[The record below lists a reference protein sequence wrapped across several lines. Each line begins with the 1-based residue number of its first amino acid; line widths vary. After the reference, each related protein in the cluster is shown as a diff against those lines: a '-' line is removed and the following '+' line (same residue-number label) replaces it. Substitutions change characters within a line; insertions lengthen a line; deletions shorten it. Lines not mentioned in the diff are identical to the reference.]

1 LKEVVVYRYP
11 RVFHIYNVVEY
22 GRRWYRQLIFSSD
35 PDLSLHEMKTDYLF
49 INGRLSLCCGDPRL
63 TYSPAA
69 SLIVHRDIKAGSPVS
84 QMFFPSRLLA
94 GIIPS
99 TLLDQYKFWQNEDDS
114 LTGYMPVLESNRAIS
129 RSILNVD
136 ILRIGQR
143 DSTGYCNALADAL
156 ISRILIADPP
166 PSQTD
171 IEKEF
176 DTRPD
181 TTKPTEHLV
190 NLMSVLS
197 QYVKKYNK
205 NGDSVGPVSRIK
217 ELVDFEG
224 ETATLH
230 ALVRLVL
237 RLDCLANVLAWSKS
251 DPSQPNATVSIDT
264 IELPRLRLTFE
275 KKVSTAGIVQYVC
288 VEQTGMFLTG
298 YDDSLRFADMLAGL
312 PRAVL
317 LSNADN
323 EYFVLLPAIAK
334 PVLTRAV
341 GSGPATYNM
350 VMSMT
355 NKAWLAKTGETAY
368 FTYPIHSS
376 GCFMSSRS
384 IASSLYLLVLRLMSR
399 NYRDAFRLIES
410 CVCDSVLTPQ
420 EKQIYDVIGTIK
432 DDFHPDVHACR
443 LKLYFVTYGCSDV
456 MPYQFSVES
465 ELVGYVSRIRLVSSY
480 CRLSPDEEM
489 FIINHVPSEF
499 RNAHIVNRERII
511 RASFHLTFD
520 NSTVSKLYNRKFA
533 PVYPKLAVNQ
543 ASNLQAVDMDSLDA
557 NKPNFKTLLSKLSIA
572 RYSRPES
579 LTGPSAILYLI
590 AVLEEEKNLGFF
602 FLYEV
607 LTEALVLRI
616 LPDDPSHNI
625 GSILLRVLPEHYVSG
640 MQGAI
645 LRVVESH
652 PEISS
657 KMPVFED
664 KRKLKLPSLA
674 GLDVFQTHIK
684 AAATAVTTQLSVINI
699 SRMAVTVPAP
709 FKPPAILEAART
721 LQDDILHIEGRSW
734 LNPRITDFKRPKR
747 TVSSNLIPSPLQ
759 KLRSHYST
767 QEISHLV
774 DMPLAAIDFDI
785 YVEQKSLANR
795 GEAAVSSESP
805 LRVMLHPS
813 SNSFIARSAVG
824 RLEQDIVDFSNDE
837 NKGVLPVLMT
847 INTTGGALVGAG
859 LDRALNAMTSMIA
872 ALEKLRERDAAI
884 VKSGV
889 QELLDYCNSGTLDKQ
904 GNVYAIAHNLQ
915 IKAGTEVPMVRT
927 HTQSVRLSC
936 PSLNKT
942 HS

>member
-1 LKEVVVYRYP
+1 
-11 RVFHIYNVVEY
+11 VFHIFNVVEY

-99 TLLDQYKFWQNEDDS
+99 TLLNQYKFWQNEDDS

-136 ILRIGQR
+136 ILRNGQR

-181 TTKPTEHLV
+181 TSKPTEHLV

-197 QYVKKYNK
+197 QYVKKYNN
-205 NGDSVGPVSRIK
+205 NGNSLGPVSRVK
-217 ELVDFEG
+217 ELVDFDG

-251 DPSQPNATVSIDT
+251 DPSQPNATISIDT

-298 YDDSLRFADMLAGL
+298 YDDSLRFADLLEGL

-334 PVLTRAV
+334 PVLTRAL

-355 NKAWLAKTGETAY
+355 NKAWVTKTGEAAY

-456 MPYQFSVES
+456 MPYQFSVET
-465 ELVGYVSRIRLVSSY
+465 ELADYVSRIRLVSSY

-489 FIINHVPSEF
+489 FIINHVPPEF
-499 RNAHIVNRERII
+499 RNAHIINRERII

-520 NSTVSKLYNRKFA
+520 ASAVKLYNRKFA

-625 GSILLRVLPEHYVSG
+625 GSVLLRVLPEHYVSG

-699 SRMAVTVPAP
+699 SRMSVTVPAP
-709 FKPPAILEAART
+709 FKPPAILEAAKT
-721 LQDDILHIEGRSW
+721 LQDDTLHIEGRSW

-747 TVSSNLIPSPLQ
+747 TVSSNLIPKPLR
-759 KLRSHYST
+759 KLCSHYSS

-795 GEAAVSSESP
+795 GEAAVCSESP

-813 SNSFIARSAVG
+813 SNSFIARSAVS

-837 NKGVLPVLMT
+837 NKGVLPVLKA

-859 LDRALNAMTSMIA
+859 LDTALSAMTSMIA
-872 ALEKLRERDAAI
+872 ALEKLRGRDAAI

-889 QELLDYCNSGTLDKQ
+889 QELLDYCNSDTPDKH
-904 GNVYAIAHNLQ
+904 GNVHAIAHSLQ
-915 IKAGTEVPMVRT
+915 QKAGLEVPMVRT
-927 HTQSVRLSC
+927 EQSVSKIAPHLI
-936 PSLNKT
+936 
-942 HS
+942 